1 MCEQLGVAQ
10 PGFFKPGT
18 VPREYRVY
26 GGRAAPE
33 GASTGVRPDIL
44 TVRTAGPSSG
54 FSDAVVLSA
63 RDGDIVLVTDV
74 EGQENLGSL
83 KRTGTSVV

>member
-1 MCEQLGVAQ
+1 MCDQLGVAQ

-18 VPREYRVY
+18 IAREYRVY
-26 GGRAAPE
+26 GRRDAPE

-44 TVRTAGPSSG
+44 KVPTAGPSSG
-54 FSDAVVLSA
+54 FSDTVVLSA

-83 KRTGTSVV
+83 KKILSSV